1 MKVSIGIGGA
11 ASGRKRDFDEQVD
24 YVVEAEKL
32 GVDAVWSAEAWGQDA
47 ISPLAYLAARTSR
60 IRLGTGIMQIS
71 ARVPAMIAM
80 TALTMAS
87 ISNDRFILGLGA
99 SGPQVVEGLQGRPF
113 KAPLTRMKETV
124 EIIKLAFAGE
134 KIEYH
139 GKYHELPL
147 PGGQGKALRLSQPGN
162 ANIPIYLATLG
173 PHALEYTGAAADGW
187 LGTSFTPEHAAAH
200 LDYLRRGAEGAGR
213 SLADIDIQVGGT
225 VAFGDDLDALV
236 EPLKPAMAFTLGAMG
251 SATTNFYNDAFKRG
265 GWEAA
270 AREVQRLWIA
280 GRASRSHCQGAAG
293 NGDPGESAGRH
304 RDGAQPHPGLQGC
317 RSHDATRR
325 SPRARPRRETR
336 DARACD
342 GLGARLAGVGF
353 NHRPIG
359 MLLQDRITPI
369 WKRIGG
375 GCHLNRKVEDLIQ
388 AAGFRLERLSS
399 GYQKFAPRPFSF
411 FYEGIARPV

>member
-32 GVDAVWSAEAWGQDA
+32 GVDSVWSAEAWGQDA

-147 PGGQGKALRLSQPGN
+147 PDGQGKALRLSQPAN

-173 PHALEYTGAAADGW
+173 PRALEYTGAAADGW

-265 GWEAA
+265 GWESA

-280 GRASRSHCQGAAG
+280 GKRPEAIAKVPPEMVIQANLLGDTEMVRNRIRAFS
-293 NGDPGESAGRH
+293 D
-304 RDGAQPHPGLQGC
+304 
-317 RSHDATRR
+317 
-325 SPRARPRRETR
+325 
-336 DARACD
+336 
-342 GLGARLAGVGF
+342 AGVTTLRVSPQG
-353 NHRPIG
+353 R
-359 MLLQDRITPI
+359 
-369 WKRIGG
+369 
-375 GCHLNRKVEDLIQ
+375 DL
-388 AAGFRLERLSS
+388 AEKLATLGRVMDLVRD
-399 GYQKFAPRPFSF
+399 
-411 FYEGIARPV
+411 

>member
-32 GVDAVWSAEAWGQDA
+32 GVDSVWSAEAWGQDA

-60 IRLGTGIMQIS
+60 IRLGTGIIQIS

-80 TALTMAS
+80 TALTMAA

-147 PGGQGKALRLSQPGN
+147 PGGQGKALKLSQPGN
-162 ANIPIYLATLG
+162 PNIPIYLATLG
-173 PHALEYTGAAADGW
+173 PKALEYTGAAADGW

-200 LDYLRRGAEGAGR
+200 LDYLRRGAESAGR
-213 SLADIDIQVGGT
+213 SLADIDIQAGGT

-251 SATTNFYNDAFKRG
+251 SAKTNFYNDAFKRG
-265 GWEAA
+265 GWEDIAL
-270 AREVQRLWIA
+270 EVQRLWIA
-280 GRASRSHCQGAAG
+280 GKRPEAIAKVPREMVMQANLLGDTEMVRKRVRAFRDSGVTTLRVNPH
-293 NGDPGESAGRH
+293 GR
-304 RDGAQPHPGLQGC
+304 DLA
-317 RSHDATRR
+317 
-325 SPRARPRRETR
+325 E
-336 DARACD
+336 
-342 GLGARLAGVGF
+342 RLATLGRV
-353 NHRPIG
+353 
-359 MLLQDRITPI
+359 M
-369 WKRIGG
+369 
-375 GCHLNRKVEDLIQ
+375 DLVR
-388 AAGFRLERLSS
+388 G
-399 GYQKFAPRPFSF
+399 
-411 FYEGIARPV
+411 